1 MTPETDDSC
10 TGDATQRCQLSATV
24 AHGQI
29 HVTSDWKGSTKADFR
44 RSYAQHNCISCAP
57 FLRLLHVTMAQSCAA
72 EEFLLLQASHLMP
85 APKGCMRLALLP
97 PDGAASISRSL
108 LSDSFL
114 PFVAELAAC
123 LAV

>member
-1 MTPETDDSC
+1 MTPETDNSC
-10 TGDATQRCQLSATV
+10 TGDATQRGQLSATV

-29 HVTSDWKGSTKADFR
+29 HVNICQIGRVS
-44 RSYAQHNCISCAP
+44 
-57 FLRLLHVTMAQSCAA
+57 
-72 EEFLLLQASHLMP
+72 SHLMP

-97 PDGAASISRSL
+97 PDGAASISRSS